1 MVPGQKIIAIFGFIA
16 IRNFVDAT
24 EVLEERVMIF
34 TNEIAEI
41 VHNVCDSFH
50 GAANKNL
57 GDCFLMVWK
66 FQEDYIYLKNGDE
79 VAVRN
84 LHIVQNYTD

>member
-1 MVPGQKIIAIFGFIA
+1 
-16 IRNFVDAT
+16 
-24 EVLEERVMIF
+24 MIF
-34 TNEIAEI
+34 ANEISEI
-41 VHNVCDSFH
+41 VHSACDIFH

-66 FQEDYIYLKNGDE
+66 YKDNYLYLKDEDE

-84 LHIVQNYTD
+84 LTVV